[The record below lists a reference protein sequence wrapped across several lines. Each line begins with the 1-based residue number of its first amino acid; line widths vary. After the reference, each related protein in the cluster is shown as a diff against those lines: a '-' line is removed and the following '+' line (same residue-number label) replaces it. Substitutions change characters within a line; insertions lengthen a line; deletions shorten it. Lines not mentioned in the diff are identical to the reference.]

1 MNPELQNLLHRWRE
15 GSLTTEELR
24 ALTAEL
30 AQPEARAAL
39 RRDWFLEA
47 ALPQSLAASSVIVRT
62 PQPSLAAR
70 LRGWAASWFT
80 LFTPGEARGDEPSI
94 LALRLWARAS
104 FAALAVGLITAS
116 WLVWPQ
122 REEFTADV
130 DAESEPAYLAQLMIE
145 TRLPDSP

>member
-1 MNPELQNLLHRWRE
+1 MNPELQKLLDRWRE
-15 GSLTTEELR
+15 GSLTTEEMR

-30 AQPEARAAL
+30 AKPEARAAL

-70 LRGWAASWFT
+70 LRGWAACWFT
-80 LFTPGEARGDEPSI
+80 LFTPGEAREEEPSI
-94 LALRLWARAS
+94 LALQLWARAS
-104 FAALAVGLITAS
+104 FAALAVGFITAS

-122 REEFTADV
+122 RDEITADV
-130 DAESEPAYLAQLMIE
+130 DAASESAFLAQLMIE
-145 TRLPDSP
+145 THLHDSP

>member
-1 MNPELQNLLHRWRE
+1 MNPELPNLLHRWRE
-15 GSLTTEELR
+15 GALTAEEMR

-30 AQPEARAAL
+30 AQPDARAAL
-39 RRDWFLEA
+39 RLDWFLEA

-62 PQPSLAAR
+62 PQSSFAARMRSWAAHWLTIFTPHDVREEETSLA
-70 LRGWAASWFT
+70 
-80 LFTPGEARGDEPSI
+80 
-94 LALRLWARAS
+94 ALRLWARAS

-122 REEFTADV
+122 QDEITADV

>member
-15 GSLTTEELR
+15 NSLTTEEMR

-30 AQPEARAAL
+30 NQPAAREAL

-47 ALPQSLAASSVIVRT
+47 ALPQSLAASLVIVRT
-62 PQPSLAAR
+62 PQPSFAAKMR
-70 LRGWAASWFT
+70 AWAASWFT
-80 LFTPGEARGDEPSI
+80 LFAPGEARGEEPSI

-122 REEFTADV
+122 QDEITADV
-130 DAESEPAYLAQLMIE
+130 DAESEPAFLAQLMIE
-145 TRLPDSP
+145 THLPDAP